1 MQAVF
6 GTYAY
11 GFPAIFLSGFIFPI
25 RSMPAPIQALTYA
38 VPARYYLVIVR
49 GIFLKG
55 VGLEAFWRDALLM
68 AVWGVSVLTLAT
80 MRSKK
85 TLA

>member
-1 MQAVF
+1 LI
-6 GTYAY
+6 
-11 GFPAIFLSGFIFPI
+11 PL
-25 RSMPAPIQALTYA
+25 
-38 VPARYYLVIVR
+38 RYYLVIVR

-55 VGLEAFWRDALLM
+55 AGLESFWKDALLM
-68 AVWGVSVLTLAT
+68 LAWGLTVLTLAT